1 MLKDVTSHMQ
11 FHLTTLRD
19 AWLIQLEPI
28 HDSRG
33 FFARTFCVDEF
44 AAHGL
49 ETHFP
54 QHSLSCSARK
64 GTLRGMHYQRP
75 PHCEVK
81 LVRCIKGAIWDVIID
96 VRPDSPTYRRWE
108 GFELSESNGCQLYI
122 PKGFAH
128 GFQTLSEGV
137 EVNYLISERYVAEAA
152 CGIRHD
158 DPGFAIQWPLPVS
171 EISAKDL
178 QWPDFLGASSMPCG

>member
-1 MLKDVTSHMQ
+1 MQ
-11 FHLTTLRD
+11 FHLTTFRD
-19 AWLIQLEPI
+19 AWLVQLEPI

-81 LVRCIKGAIWDVIID
+81 LVRCVKGAIWDVIID
-96 VRPDSPTYRRWE
+96 VRPDSPTYRQWE
-108 GFELSESNGCQLYI
+108 GFELSASNSSQLYI

-128 GFQTLSEGV
+128 GFQTLSERV
-137 EVNYLISERYVAEAA
+137 EVNYLISERYVEEAA

-158 DPGFAIQWPLPVS
+158 DPSFAIPWPLPVS

-178 QWPDFLGASSMPCG
+178 QWPDFLGASSPPCG